1 MNNLI
6 EAKCPVCGN
15 SSKFKIIGKPKI
27 ISPKA
32 KLLFKDEMY
41 QVLMCKNCR
50 FYFVSPQNLT
60 NVEMSKL
67 YDETYFTEMTK
78 WWAKKRDKDRK
89 NRLDKL
95 QRFINQKR
103 IRFLDIGCGE
113 GYVLIEAADRGWEV
127 HGIDVFDNR
136 MQSAKRQDIKF
147 YKGDI
152 YNVQFPDNHF
162 DCIYMDSVLEHLFY
176 PVNYLKELNRILKV
190 GGLIYCGVP
199 NEDCLVNDFKKLF
212 YTLSGK
218 GDISARIKPFMQP
231 YHVSGFTKK
240 SLQIAAMKSDFQIV
254 HIKNFAGQ
262 YEFLKL
268 RTFTKGF
275 FWEFFLLPIYLIA
288 IPLRKQFY
296 LETILM
302 KKG

>member
-15 SSKFKIIGKPKI
+15 SSKFKIIGKPKL
-27 ISPKA
+27 SPKA
-32 KLLFKDEMY
+32 KLLFKEIY

-95 QRFINQKR
+95 QRCLNQKR

-147 YKGDI
+147 FKGAI
-152 YNVQFPDNHF
+152 ISAHFPDNHF
-162 DCIYMDSVLEHLFY
+162 DCIYMDSVLEHLFD
-176 PVNYLKELNRILKV
+176 PVDHLKELHRILKV

-212 YTLSGK
+212 YALSGK
-218 GDISARIKPFMQP
+218 GYISERIKPFMQP

-240 SLQIAAMKSDFQIV
+240 SLQIAALQLDFQIV
-254 HIKNFAGQ
+254 QIRNFGGQ
-262 YEFLKL
+262 YEILKF
-268 RTFTKGF
+268 RTFSKPF
-275 FWEFFLLPIYLIA
+275 FINSFFMPIHLTAILMRKQIYLEA
-288 IPLRKQFY
+288 IL
-296 LETILM
+296 
-302 KKG
+302 KKNT